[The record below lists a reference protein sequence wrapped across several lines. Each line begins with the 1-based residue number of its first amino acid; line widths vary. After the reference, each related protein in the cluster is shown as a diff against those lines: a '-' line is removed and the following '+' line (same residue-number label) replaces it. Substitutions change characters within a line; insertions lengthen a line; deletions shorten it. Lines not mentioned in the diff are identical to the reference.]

1 MVEEVTVYLKCFTN
15 ALPTTMANGIKL
27 VVSLPVV
34 GKEGN
39 NFLKHVWRSDAVY

>member
-1 MVEEVTVYLKCFTN
+1 MVEVTVYLPYFTN

-34 GKEGN
+34 GKEEITFGGM
-39 NFLKHVWRSDAVY
+39 FDKHC